1 MSADPNTNGGLGC
14 GGALL
19 ILLALGVMLGL
30 SGVGSDQVTN
40 DCGGRVASCIKSDE
54 P

>member
-30 SGVGSDQVTN
+30 TGLGSDTSRW
-40 DCGGRVASCIKSDE
+40 DCPGE
-54 P
+54 PTPCSTSRK